1 MIKVVKDFDNLT
13 VFMEDGLIPK
23 TSNHAERYFSR
34 TLSKQYKKKF
44 GTVKGVL
51 SYLHGRM
58 VDTTEIYM
66 KKFQHP
72 FLTLSKI
79 VIILKDIFGLYS

>member
-72 FLTLSKI
+72 NF
-79 VIILKDIFGLYS
+79 